1 MWVRDLFARR
11 RQWWTLRF
19 LATGDSYPSLSFAFR
34 IAPSTICNIIKE
46 VCIVLWQIL
55 SPLYL
60 KPMNKEKWI
69 SIINDFYNIWQL
81 PNCMGSIDGKHV
93 RIHAPSHSGSLYV
106 NYKNFFSIVLLAV
119 CDARYSFTYVDV
131 GAYGSQSDG
140 GILKNSIFGKRL
152 LNGTLGV
159 PQHLPLP
166 NTEVSV
172 PTFFVGD
179 EGFPL
184 QVNLLRPYSK
194 RKVGAH
200 PQDELIFNY
209 SLCAFCRLSRA
220 RRVIENT
227 FGIMVARFRIFHRNI
242 NAEPQTVDGIIKAA
256 VCLHN
261 FIKSENSS
269 KQLYCNSNFIDREEN
284 GALIKGDWRKEVP
297 QQNAFGN
304 ISEAHLRF
312 GNRNSARNAWS
323 FRNYIKDYLN
333 NPEGSDICPWQ
344 CDHIQRT
351 E

>member
-1 MWVRDLFARR
+1 MTLLRPKDNVR
-11 RQWWTLRF
+11 
-19 LATGDSYPSLSFAFR
+19 DSYPSLSFAFR

-106 NYKNFFSIVLLAV
+106 NYKKIFSIVLLAV

-179 EGFPL
+179 
-184 QVNLLRPYSK
+184 
-194 RKVGAH
+194 
-200 PQDELIFNY
+200 
-209 SLCAFCRLSRA
+209 
-220 RRVIENT
+220 
-227 FGIMVARFRIFHRNI
+227 FHFK
-242 NAEPQTVDGIIKAA
+242 EPQTVDGIIKAA
-256 VCLHN
+256 ICLHN
-261 FIKSENSS
+261 FIKSE
-269 KQLYCNSNFIDREEN
+269 NSNFIDREEN

-333 NPEGSDICPWQ
+333 NPEEVIGMPYKKNSLEVATC
-344 CDHIQRT
+344 
-351 E
+351 